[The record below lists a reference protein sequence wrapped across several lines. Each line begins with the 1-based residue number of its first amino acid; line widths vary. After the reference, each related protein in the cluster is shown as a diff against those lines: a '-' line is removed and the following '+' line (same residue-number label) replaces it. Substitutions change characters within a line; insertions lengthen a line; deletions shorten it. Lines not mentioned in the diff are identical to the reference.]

1 MKKRLVLLLSLLLA
15 LSVLLQGCLMPFP
28 SDRFDYLTEETTEPT
43 KPTDRGEP
51 AEADSYLPYDE
62 FPRPEEAELDPVAF
76 EDMEYTRPDAAAL
89 CKALGELEKLVK
101 NGGSFDEVGAA
112 FEAAYSD
119 YSLFNTMDSLSYIR
133 HTIDLNDE
141 YYETENNW
149 CEEQSPLI
157 EQALEKCYIAMGQ
170 SDLRDRL
177 EEEYF
182 TEGFFDFYDENQIYS
197 NDRVVK
203 LMQKDNDL
211 QAQYMA
217 LQSDQ
222 TIEWNGEEVLY
233 EDIVGDESLDY
244 DSYLTAYQL
253 YYDKY
258 NPQVGEIFAE
268 MIRTRNEIAKEL
280 GYDTFADFAY
290 SYYYDRDYT
299 PEEAEDYL
307 SDIAAE
313 LAPMYFYAVYGA
325 QSTTPCSTDEVLDLF
340 EKTVYRFGGE
350 FATSYEFMQAY
361 DLMDITDS
369 SSKMP
374 GSYVTYLSSYQ
385 MPFLYV
391 SPTGKLDDLLTCCHE
406 FGHFVDGFVNCNG
419 TSSIDCNEIFSQG
432 LEFLSLSRAE
442 LDDDER
448 EALTISK
455 VADSLLTF
463 VSQAAYAEFELRAY
477 ALPDDQLN
485 TEGLNALFLECMEE
499 FGQSYTGMEDIIAP
513 GWIDIQHFLIAPYY
527 VISYCVSND
536 AALQIFQLEEENGTG
551 LETYRALMSTSSGN
565 TILALLEEN
574 GMESPFEPG
583 RVEELADFFEDYLS

>member
-62 FPRPEEAELDPVAF
+62 FPRPEEAELEPVAF

-101 NGGSFDEVGAA
+101 DGGSFDEVGAA

-182 TEGFFDFYDENQIYS
+182 TEEFFDFYDENQIYS

-233 EDIVGDESLDY
+233 EDIIGDESLDY
-244 DSYLTAYQL
+244 DSYLMAYQL
-253 YYDKY
+253 YYNKY

-268 MIRTRNEIAKEL
+268 MIRTRNEIAREL

-455 VADSLLTF
+455 VADSLMTF

>member
-62 FPRPEEAELDPVAF
+62 FPRPEEAELEPVAF

-101 NGGSFDEVGAA
+101 DGGSFDEVGAA

-182 TEGFFDFYDENQIYS
+182 TEDFFDFYDENQIYS

-233 EDIVGDESLDY
+233 EDIIGDESLDY
-244 DSYLTAYQL
+244 DSYLKAYQL
-253 YYDKY
+253 YYNKY

-268 MIRTRNEIAKEL
+268 MIRTRNEIAREL

-448 EALTISK
+448 ETLTISK
-455 VADSLLTF
+455 VADSLMTF

>member
-28 SDRFDYLTEETTEPT
+28 SERFDYLTEETTEPT

-62 FPRPEEAELDPVAF
+62 FPRPEEAELEPVAF

-101 NGGSFDEVGAA
+101 NDGSFDEVGAA

-244 DSYLTAYQL
+244 DSYLRAYQL
-253 YYDKY
+253 YYNKY

>member
-62 FPRPEEAELDPVAF
+62 FPRPEEAELEPVAF
-76 EDMEYTRPDAAAL
+76 ADMEYTRPDAAAL

-244 DSYLTAYQL
+244 DSYLRAYQL

>member
-62 FPRPEEAELDPVAF
+62 FPRPEEAELEPVAF

-101 NGGSFDEVGAA
+101 DGGSFDEVGAA

-182 TEGFFDFYDENQIYS
+182 TEDFFDFYDENQIYS

-233 EDIVGDESLDY
+233 EDIIGDESLDY
-244 DSYLTAYQL
+244 DSYLMAYQL
-253 YYDKY
+253 YYNKY

-268 MIRTRNEIAKEL
+268 MIRTRNEIAREL

-448 EALTISK
+448 EALTTSK
-455 VADSLLTF
+455 VADSLMTF

>member
-62 FPRPEEAELDPVAF
+62 FPRPEEAELEPVAF

-101 NGGSFDEVGAA
+101 DGGSFDEVGAA

-149 CEEQSPLI
+149 CEEQSPMI

-182 TEGFFDFYDENQIYS
+182 TEDFFDFYDENQIYS

-233 EDIVGDESLDY
+233 EDIIGDESLDY
-244 DSYLTAYQL
+244 DSYLMAYQL
-253 YYDKY
+253 YYNKY

-268 MIRTRNEIAKEL
+268 MIRTRNEIAREL

-290 SYYYDRDYT
+290 SYYYNRDYT

-313 LAPMYFYAVYGA
+313 LAPMYFYAAYGA

-391 SPTGKLDDLLTCCHE
+391 SPTGELDDLLTCCHE

-448 EALTISK
+448 EALTLSK

-551 LETYRALMSTSSGN
+551 LDTYRALMSTSSGN

>member
-1 MKKRLVLLLSLLLA
+1 MKKKLVLLLSLLLA

-28 SDRFDYLTEETTEPT
+28 SDRFDYLTEETSEST

-62 FPRPEEAELDPVAF
+62 FPRPEEAELDPVSF
-76 EDMEYTRPDAAAL
+76 EDMEYTRPDADAL
-89 CKALGELEKLVK
+89 CKALGELETLVK

-119 YSLFNTMDSLSYIR
+119 YSFFNTMDSLSYIR

-177 EEEYF
+177 EETYF
-182 TEGFFDFYDENQIYS
+182 SEGFFDFYDENQIYS

-217 LQSDQ
+217 LQSDR

-244 DSYLTAYQL
+244 DSYLMAYKL

-290 SYYYDRDYT
+290 SYYYNRDYT

-307 SDIAAE
+307 SDIAEE
-313 LAPMYFYAVYGA
+313 LAPLYFLALYQNN
-325 QSTTPCSTDEVLDLF
+325 QSEDCSTDEVLDLF
-340 EKTVYRFGGE
+340 EKTIYRFGGE

-448 EALTISK
+448 EALTIGK

-477 ALPDDQLN
+477 ALPEEKLN
-485 TEGLNALFLECMEE
+485 AEGLNALFLECMEE
-499 FGQSYTGMEDIIAP
+499 FGQSYTGLEDIIAP

-536 AALQIFQLEEENGTG
+536 AALQIFQIEEADGTG
-551 LETYRALMSTSSGN
+551 LDTYRALMSTSSGN

-583 RVEELADFFEDYLS
+583 RIEELADFFEDYLS

>member
-43 KPTDRGEP
+43 KPTDRSEP

-62 FPRPEEAELDPVAF
+62 FPRPEEAELEPVAF

-101 NGGSFDEVGAA
+101 DGGSFDEVGAA

-182 TEGFFDFYDENQIYS
+182 TEDFFDFYDENQIYS

-233 EDIVGDESLDY
+233 EDIIGDESLDY
-244 DSYLTAYQL
+244 DSYLMAYQL
-253 YYDKY
+253 YYNKY

-268 MIRTRNEIAKEL
+268 MIRTRNEIAREL

>member
-62 FPRPEEAELDPVAF
+62 FPRPEEAELEPVAF

-89 CKALGELEKLVK
+89 CKALGELEELVK
-101 NGGSFDEVGAA
+101 NGGSFDEVGAT

-182 TEGFFDFYDENQIYS
+182 TEDFFDFYDENQIYS

-233 EDIVGDESLDY
+233 EDIIGDESLDY
-244 DSYLTAYQL
+244 DSYLMAYQL
-253 YYDKY
+253 YYNKY

-455 VADSLLTF
+455 VADSLMTF

-551 LETYRALMSTSSGN
+551 LETYRALMSSSSGN

>member
-62 FPRPEEAELDPVAF
+62 FPRPEEAELEPVAF

-217 LQSDQ
+217 LQSDR

-244 DSYLTAYQL
+244 DSYLRAYQL

>member
-28 SDRFDYLTEETTEPT
+28 SDRFDHLTEETTEPT

-62 FPRPEEAELDPVAF
+62 FPRPEEAELEPVAF

-101 NGGSFDEVGAA
+101 DGGSFDEVGAA

-233 EDIVGDESLDY
+233 EDIIGDESLDY
-244 DSYLTAYQL
+244 DSYLMAYQL
-253 YYDKY
+253 YYNKY

>member
-62 FPRPEEAELDPVAF
+62 FPRPEEAELEPVAF

-101 NGGSFDEVGAA
+101 DGGSFDEVGAA

-182 TEGFFDFYDENQIYS
+182 TEDFFDFYDENQIYS

-233 EDIVGDESLDY
+233 EDIIGDESLDY
-244 DSYLTAYQL
+244 DSYLMAYQL
-253 YYDKY
+253 YYNKY

-268 MIRTRNEIAKEL
+268 MIRTRNEIAREL

-448 EALTISK
+448 EALTTSK

-463 VSQAAYAEFELRAY
+463 VSQAAYAEFELHAY

>member
-62 FPRPEEAELDPVAF
+62 FPRPEEAELEPVAF

-101 NGGSFDEVGAA
+101 DGGSFDEVGAA

-182 TEGFFDFYDENQIYS
+182 TEDFFDFYDENQIYS

-244 DSYLTAYQL
+244 DSYLMAYQL
-253 YYDKY
+253 YYNKY

-299 PEEAEDYL
+299 PEEAEEYL

-391 SPTGKLDDLLTCCHE
+391 SPTGELDDLLTCCHE

-455 VADSLLTF
+455 VADSLMTF

>member
-62 FPRPEEAELDPVAF
+62 FPRPEEAELEPVAF

-182 TEGFFDFYDENQIYS
+182 TEDFFDFYDENQIYS

-233 EDIVGDESLDY
+233 EDIIGDESLDY

-253 YYDKY
+253 YYNKY

-448 EALTISK
+448 EALTTSK

>member
-62 FPRPEEAELDPVAF
+62 FPRPEEAELEPVAF

-101 NGGSFDEVGAA
+101 DGGSFDEVGAA

-182 TEGFFDFYDENQIYS
+182 TEDFFDFYDENQIYS

-233 EDIVGDESLDY
+233 EDIIGDESLDY
-244 DSYLTAYQL
+244 DSYLMAYQL
-253 YYDKY
+253 YYNKY

-268 MIRTRNEIAKEL
+268 MIRTRNEIAREL

-325 QSTTPCSTDEVLDLF
+325 QSTTPCSTEEVLDLF

-455 VADSLLTF
+455 VADSLMTF

>member
-62 FPRPEEAELDPVAF
+62 FPRPEEAELEPVAF
-76 EDMEYTRPDAAAL
+76 EDMEYTRPDADAL

-244 DSYLTAYQL
+244 DSYLMAYQL

-325 QSTTPCSTDEVLDLF
+325 QNTTPCSTDEVLDLF

>member
-62 FPRPEEAELDPVAF
+62 FPRPEEAELEPVAF
-76 EDMEYTRPDAAAL
+76 ADMEYTRPDAAAL

-233 EDIVGDESLDY
+233 EDIIGDESLDY
-244 DSYLTAYQL
+244 DSYLMAYQL
-253 YYDKY
+253 YYNKY

-268 MIRTRNEIAKEL
+268 MIRTRNEIAREL

-455 VADSLLTF
+455 VADSLMTF

>member
-62 FPRPEEAELDPVAF
+62 FPRPEEAELEPVAF

-253 YYDKY
+253 YYNKY

>member
-62 FPRPEEAELDPVAF
+62 FPRPEEAELEPVAF

-182 TEGFFDFYDENQIYS
+182 TEDFFDFYDENQIYS

-233 EDIVGDESLDY
+233 EDIIGDESLDY
-244 DSYLTAYQL
+244 DSYLMAYQL

-268 MIRTRNEIAKEL
+268 MIRTRNEIAREL

-448 EALTISK
+448 EALTTSK

>member
-62 FPRPEEAELDPVAF
+62 FPRPEEAELEPVAF

-182 TEGFFDFYDENQIYS
+182 TEDFFDFYDENQIYS

-244 DSYLTAYQL
+244 DSYLRAYQL

-455 VADSLLTF
+455 VADSLMTF

>member
-62 FPRPEEAELDPVAF
+62 FPRPEEAELEPVAF

-182 TEGFFDFYDENQIYS
+182 TEDFFDFYDENQIYS

-233 EDIVGDESLDY
+233 EDIIGDESLDY
-244 DSYLTAYQL
+244 DSYLMAYQL
-253 YYDKY
+253 YYNKY

>member
-62 FPRPEEAELDPVAF
+62 FPRPEEAELEPVAF

-101 NGGSFDEVGAA
+101 DGGSFDEVGAA

-182 TEGFFDFYDENQIYS
+182 TEDFFDFYDENQIYS

-233 EDIVGDESLDY
+233 EDIIGDESLDY
-244 DSYLTAYQL
+244 DSYLMAYQL
-253 YYDKY
+253 YYNKY

-268 MIRTRNEIAKEL
+268 MIRTRNEIAREL

>member
-62 FPRPEEAELDPVAF
+62 FPRPEEAELEPVAF

-182 TEGFFDFYDENQIYS
+182 TEDFFDFYDENQIYS

-244 DSYLTAYQL
+244 DSYLMAYQL
-253 YYDKY
+253 YYNKY

-268 MIRTRNEIAKEL
+268 MIRTRNEIAREL

-455 VADSLLTF
+455 VADSLMTF

>member
-62 FPRPEEAELDPVAF
+62 FPRPEEAELEPVAF

-101 NGGSFDEVGAA
+101 DGGSFDEVGAA

-182 TEGFFDFYDENQIYS
+182 TEDFFDFYDENQIYS

-233 EDIVGDESLDY
+233 EDIIGDESLDY
-244 DSYLTAYQL
+244 DSYLMAYQL
-253 YYDKY
+253 YYNKY

-290 SYYYDRDYT
+290 SYYYNRDYT

-391 SPTGKLDDLLTCCHE
+391 SPTGELDDLLTCCHE

-455 VADSLLTF
+455 VADSLMTF

-551 LETYRALMSTSSGN
+551 LDTYRALMSTSSGN

>member
-62 FPRPEEAELDPVAF
+62 FPRPEEAELEPVAF

-182 TEGFFDFYDENQIYS
+182 TEDFFDFYDENQIYS

-244 DSYLTAYQL
+244 DSYLMAYQL
-253 YYDKY
+253 YYNKY

-268 MIRTRNEIAKEL
+268 MIRTRNEIAREL

-290 SYYYDRDYT
+290 SYYYNRDYT

-455 VADSLLTF
+455 VADSLMTF

>member
-43 KPTDRGEP
+43 KTTDRGEP

-62 FPRPEEAELDPVAF
+62 FPRPEEAELEPVAF

-182 TEGFFDFYDENQIYS
+182 TEDFFDFYDENQIYS

-233 EDIVGDESLDY
+233 EDIIGDESLDY

-253 YYDKY
+253 YYNKY

-268 MIRTRNEIAKEL
+268 MIRTRNEIAREL

-448 EALTISK
+448 EALTTSK
-455 VADSLLTF
+455 VADSLMTF

>member
-43 KPTDRGEP
+43 KPTNRGEP

-62 FPRPEEAELDPVAF
+62 FPRPEEAELEPVAF

-182 TEGFFDFYDENQIYS
+182 TEDFFDFYDENQIYS

-233 EDIVGDESLDY
+233 EDIIGDESLDY
-244 DSYLTAYQL
+244 DSYLMAYQL
-253 YYDKY
+253 YYNKY

-268 MIRTRNEIAKEL
+268 MIRTRNEIAREL

>member
-1 MKKRLVLLLSLLLA
+1 
-15 LSVLLQGCLMPFP
+15 
-28 SDRFDYLTEETTEPT
+28 
-43 KPTDRGEP
+43 
-51 AEADSYLPYDE
+51 
-62 FPRPEEAELDPVAF
+62 
-76 EDMEYTRPDAAAL
+76 
-89 CKALGELEKLVK
+89 
-101 NGGSFDEVGAA
+101 
-112 FEAAYSD
+112 
-119 YSLFNTMDSLSYIR
+119 
-133 HTIDLNDE
+133 
-141 YYETENNW
+141 
-149 CEEQSPLI
+149 
-157 EQALEKCYIAMGQ
+157 
-170 SDLRDRL
+170 
-177 EEEYF
+177 
-182 TEGFFDFYDENQIYS
+182 
-197 NDRVVK
+197 
-203 LMQKDNDL
+203 
-211 QAQYMA
+211 
-217 LQSDQ
+217 
-222 TIEWNGEEVLY
+222 
-233 EDIVGDESLDY
+233 
-244 DSYLTAYQL
+244 
-253 YYDKY
+253 
-258 NPQVGEIFAE
+258 
-268 MIRTRNEIAKEL
+268 
-280 GYDTFADFAY
+280 
-290 SYYYDRDYT
+290 
-299 PEEAEDYL
+299 
-307 SDIAAE
+307 
-313 LAPMYFYAVYGA
+313 
-325 QSTTPCSTDEVLDLF
+325 
-340 EKTVYRFGGE
+340 
-350 FATSYEFMQAY
+350 MQAY

-448 EALTISK
+448 EALTTSK
-455 VADSLLTF
+455 VADSLMTF

>member
-62 FPRPEEAELDPVAF
+62 FPRPEEAELEPVAF

-101 NGGSFDEVGAA
+101 DGGSFDEVGAA

-182 TEGFFDFYDENQIYS
+182 TEDFFDFYDENQIYS

-233 EDIVGDESLDY
+233 EDIIGDESLDY
-244 DSYLTAYQL
+244 DSYLMAYQL
-253 YYDKY
+253 YYNKY

-268 MIRTRNEIAKEL
+268 MIRTRNEIAREL

-325 QSTTPCSTDEVLDLF
+325 QNTTLCSTDEVLDLF

-455 VADSLLTF
+455 VADSLMTF

-583 RVEELADFFEDYLS
+583 RVKELADFFEDYLS

>member
-62 FPRPEEAELDPVAF
+62 FPRPEEAELEPVAF
-76 EDMEYTRPDAAAL
+76 EDMEYTRPDADAL

-182 TEGFFDFYDENQIYS
+182 TEDFFDFYDENQIYS

-233 EDIVGDESLDY
+233 EDIIGDESLDY

-253 YYDKY
+253 YYNKY

-268 MIRTRNEIAKEL
+268 MIRTRNEIAREL

-325 QSTTPCSTDEVLDLF
+325 QNTTPCSTDEVLDLF

-448 EALTISK
+448 EALTTSK

>member
-62 FPRPEEAELDPVAF
+62 FPRPEEAELEPVAF
-76 EDMEYTRPDAAAL
+76 ADMEYTRPDAAAL

-182 TEGFFDFYDENQIYS
+182 TEDFFDFYDENQIYS

-233 EDIVGDESLDY
+233 EDIIGDESLDY
-244 DSYLTAYQL
+244 DSYLMAYQL
-253 YYDKY
+253 YYNKY

-268 MIRTRNEIAKEL
+268 MIRTRNEIAREL

-455 VADSLLTF
+455 VADSLMTF

>member
-62 FPRPEEAELDPVAF
+62 FPRPEEAELEPVAF

-101 NGGSFDEVGAA
+101 DGGSFDEVGAA

-182 TEGFFDFYDENQIYS
+182 TEDFFDFYDENQIYS

-233 EDIVGDESLDY
+233 ENIIGDESLDY
-244 DSYLTAYQL
+244 DSYLMAYQL
-253 YYDKY
+253 YYNKY

-268 MIRTRNEIAKEL
+268 MIRTRNEIAREL

-290 SYYYDRDYT
+290 FYYYDRDYT

>member
-62 FPRPEEAELDPVAF
+62 FPRPEEAELEPVAF

-182 TEGFFDFYDENQIYS
+182 TEDFFDFYDENQIYS

-233 EDIVGDESLDY
+233 EDIIGDESLDY
-244 DSYLTAYQL
+244 DSYLMAYQL

-268 MIRTRNEIAKEL
+268 MIRTRNEIAREL

-583 RVEELADFFEDYLS
+583 RVEKLADFFEDYLS

>member
-28 SDRFDYLTEETTEPT
+28 SERFDYLTEETTEPT

-62 FPRPEEAELDPVAF
+62 FPRPEEAELEPVAF

-182 TEGFFDFYDENQIYS
+182 TEDFFDFYDENQIYS

-244 DSYLTAYQL
+244 DSYLMAYQL
-253 YYDKY
+253 YYNKY

-290 SYYYDRDYT
+290 SYYYNRDYT

-313 LAPMYFYAVYGA
+313 LAPIYFYAVYGA

>member
-62 FPRPEEAELDPVAF
+62 FPRPEEAELEPVAF

-101 NGGSFDEVGAA
+101 DGGSFDEVGAA

-182 TEGFFDFYDENQIYS
+182 TEDFFDFYDENQIYS

-233 EDIVGDESLDY
+233 EDIIGDESLDY
-244 DSYLTAYQL
+244 DSYLMAYQL
-253 YYDKY
+253 YYNKY

-268 MIRTRNEIAKEL
+268 MIRTRNEIAREL

-448 EALTISK
+448 EALTTSK

>member
-62 FPRPEEAELDPVAF
+62 FPRPEEAELEPVAF
-76 EDMEYTRPDAAAL
+76 EDMKYTRPDAAAL

-182 TEGFFDFYDENQIYS
+182 TEDFFDFYDENQIYS

-233 EDIVGDESLDY
+233 EDIIGDESLDY
-244 DSYLTAYQL
+244 DSYLMAYQL
-253 YYDKY
+253 YYNKY

-268 MIRTRNEIAKEL
+268 MIRTRNEIAREL

-391 SPTGKLDDLLTCCHE
+391 SPTGELDDLLTCCHE

-455 VADSLLTF
+455 VADSLMTF

>member
-28 SDRFDYLTEETTEPT
+28 SDRFDHLTEETTEPT

-62 FPRPEEAELDPVAF
+62 FPRPEEAELEPVAF

-101 NGGSFDEVGAA
+101 DGGSFDEVGAA

-182 TEGFFDFYDENQIYS
+182 TEDFFDFYDENQIYS

-233 EDIVGDESLDY
+233 EDIIGDESLDY
-244 DSYLTAYQL
+244 DSYLMAYQL
-253 YYDKY
+253 YYNKY

-268 MIRTRNEIAKEL
+268 MIRTRNEIAREL

>member
-62 FPRPEEAELDPVAF
+62 FPRPEEAELEPVAF

-101 NGGSFDEVGAA
+101 NDGSFDEVGAA

-182 TEGFFDFYDENQIYS
+182 TEDFFDFYDENQIYS

-233 EDIVGDESLDY
+233 EDIIGDESLDY

-253 YYDKY
+253 YYNKY

>member
-62 FPRPEEAELDPVAF
+62 FPRPEEAELEPVAF

-233 EDIVGDESLDY
+233 EDIIGDDSLDY
-244 DSYLTAYQL
+244 DSYLKAYQL
-253 YYDKY
+253 YYNKY

-268 MIRTRNEIAKEL
+268 MIRTRNEIAREL

>member
-62 FPRPEEAELDPVAF
+62 FPRPEEAELEPVAF

-101 NGGSFDEVGAA
+101 DGGSFDEVGAA

-182 TEGFFDFYDENQIYS
+182 TEDFFDFYDENQIYS

-233 EDIVGDESLDY
+233 EDIIGDESLDY
-244 DSYLTAYQL
+244 DSYLMAYQL
-253 YYDKY
+253 YYNKY

-268 MIRTRNEIAKEL
+268 MIRTRNEIAREL

-432 LEFLSLSRAE
+432 LEFLSLSRAG

-455 VADSLLTF
+455 VADSLMTF